1 MKNKVSIT
9 ELARMRGVTTETLRH
24 YDRIGL
30 LKPDSVDED
39 TGYRYYSLAQI
50 EIFDTI
56 IDLKN
61 MGLSLKAIQEFMNS
75 RNIDK
80 TYLFLKEKEK
90 EIQDEIEEKSRQ
102 LLHFQERIEFINL
115 SKNLKGE
122 DSEWKIKN
130 FPNRK
135 LIISKEIHRDIYEF
149 FYEFTRLRS
158 NLADDNEIFAT
169 DLTGSVINKDS
180 FLNEKVRFQRYP
192 AIPRGMCKDIIEYG
206 EEYILNEAKYLC
218 CYGRGMLRPGATIVK
233 KVKKYLNEN
242 NLIIIGDIYE
252 KSLIDTSMTDIEE
265 EKIYRLEIPVEKFE

>member
-30 LKPDSVDED
+30 LRPDSVDED

-122 DSEWKIKN
+122 DSEWKIKH

-158 NLADDNEIFAT
+158 NLAENNEIFAT
-169 DLTGSVINKDS
+169 DLTGSLINKDS

-206 EEYILNEAKYLC
+206 EEYILNEAKFLC

-233 KVKKYLNEN
+233 KVKKYLKEN

-252 KSLIDTSMTDIEE
+252 KSLIDISMTDIEE